1 MVGVIFIRL
10 SDPLLTCHD
19 TWTRR
24 QLLALNVTT
33 SDENLNTDYIAQWG
47 QNIYALSFYGGSKMI
62 LDGSNSFWSGSIHF
76 GQVQIIKI
84 SPEKSDLN
92 PEILHEMVV

>member
-1 MVGVIFIRL
+1 MA
-10 SDPLLTCHD
+10 DPKWF
-19 TWTRR
+19 WT
-24 QLLALNVTT
+24 
-33 SDENLNTDYIAQWG
+33 G
-47 QNIYALSFYGGSKMI
+47 P
-62 LDGSNSFWSGSIHF
+62 IHF